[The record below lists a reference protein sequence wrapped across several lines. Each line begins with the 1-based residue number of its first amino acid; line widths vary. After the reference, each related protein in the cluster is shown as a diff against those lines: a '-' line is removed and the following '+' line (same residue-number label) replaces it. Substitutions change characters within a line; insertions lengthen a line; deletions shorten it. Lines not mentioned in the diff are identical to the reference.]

1 MADKPT
7 HRVFT
12 VEKRGEGKDDYWTE
26 IGAAFA
32 HKDGKGFNIQLR
44 ALPLDG
50 KLVLRVPEP
59 KDGEK

>member
-7 HRVFT
+7 HRVYT
-12 VEKRGEGKDDYWTE
+12 VETRGEGKDDFWTE

-32 HKDGKGFNIQLR
+32 HKDGKGFNVQLR

-50 KLVLRVPEP
+50 RLVLRVPEA
-59 KDGEK
+59 KADS

>member
-12 VEKRGEGKDDYWTE
+12 VEKREGKDDFWTE

-32 HKDGKGFNIQLR
+32 HKDGRGFNIQLR

-59 KDGEK
+59 KDADK

>member
-12 VEKRGEGKDDYWTE
+12 VEKREGKDDFWTE

-59 KDGEK
+59 KDGDK